1 MMICRRVYTEMNFWH
16 TQVKR
21 KKKSEARKGGKQ
33 KRSNK
38 GGKKHVQYIQDGCA
52 QKSLSTCGGHPIQM
66 PTTNCV
72 PGTCKYVCTRYILLY
87 DTVCV
92 LHIKPSSQYN
102 RRHLAHPVSVE
113 GSHHVGRGF
122 ARESGASNKK
132 RYTWSLGS
140 QQRVQSRYKGKAH
153 YVMYRSAKLHGDLFS
168 RHASPLEVYVFVA
181 VDERGEHVMSDETGR
196 RCNGKQ

>member
-1 MMICRRVYTEMNFWH
+1 M
-16 TQVKR
+16 
-21 KKKSEARKGGKQ
+21 
-33 KRSNK
+33 
-38 GGKKHVQYIQDGCA
+38 
-52 QKSLSTCGGHPIQM
+52 
-66 PTTNCV
+66 
-72 PGTCKYVCTRYILLY
+72 
-87 DTVCV
+87 
-92 LHIKPSSQYN
+92 
-102 RRHLAHPVSVE
+102 SVE

-181 VDERGEHVMSDETGR
+181 VDERGEHALSDEICR
-196 RCNGKQ
+196 RCNGKQQGRRRGGRSVQLPDWFMIQHSSRHVCTYAYVLVHDQIYSAREKERNTFKGNSS